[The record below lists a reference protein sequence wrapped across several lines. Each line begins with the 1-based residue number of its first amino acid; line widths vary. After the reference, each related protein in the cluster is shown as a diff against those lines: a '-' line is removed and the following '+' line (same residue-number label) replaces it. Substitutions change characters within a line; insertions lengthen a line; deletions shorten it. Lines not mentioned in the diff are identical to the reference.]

1 MGPAVLLEPQKQR
14 SYLPLSV
21 VPMETLP
28 PPPSRG
34 TWSVYRLEEMVPVS
48 IPEYVGQLSTMRIV
62 VQCPKYRA
70 LLKPAAEPGCGSAVE
85 HLSTTTACYRDK
97 PCPVSR
103 NGLSRVYN
111 QNESGSSYEGSVD
124 GHLLMRLAFIGS
136 LSLH

>member
-1 MGPAVLLEPQKQR
+1 M
-14 SYLPLSV
+14 SV

-34 TWSVYRLEEMVPVS
+34 TWSVYRLEGMVPVS

-85 HLSTTTACYRDK
+85 HLSTTPRATETSLALVPGTDLVESTIK
-97 PCPVSR
+97 MNP
-103 NGLSRVYN
+103 GQAMRV
-111 QNESGSSYEGSVD
+111 V
-124 GHLLMRLAFIGS
+124 
-136 LSLH
+136 

>member
-1 MGPAVLLEPQKQR
+1 MLILLGVGPAVLLESQKQR

-34 TWSVYRLEEMVPVS
+34 TWSVYRLEGMVLVS

-97 PCPVSR
+97 PCQR
-103 NGLSRVYN
+103 LSPGTDLVESTIKMNPGQAMRV
-111 QNESGSSYEGSVD
+111 V
-124 GHLLMRLAFIGS
+124 
-136 LSLH
+136 

>member
-1 MGPAVLLEPQKQR
+1 MLILLGVGPAVLLESQKQR

-34 TWSVYRLEEMVPVS
+34 TWSVYRLEGMVPVS

-85 HLSTTTACYRDK
+85 HLSTTPLATETSLALVPGTDLVESTIK
-97 PCPVSR
+97 MNP
-103 NGLSRVYN
+103 GQAMRV
-111 QNESGSSYEGSVD
+111 V
-124 GHLLMRLAFIGS
+124 
-136 LSLH
+136 